1 MDRWV
6 KENMVRIDDEVVE
19 NLKEGWEK
27 RNEILKQKKLL
38 YNDEHDGMNDEELKT
53 FMNATRLKTIEFV

>member
-1 MDRWV
+1 MHYIEEERLMDRWV

-27 RNEILKQKKLL
+27 RNEILK
-38 YNDEHDGMNDEELKT
+38 
-53 FMNATRLKTIEFV
+53 